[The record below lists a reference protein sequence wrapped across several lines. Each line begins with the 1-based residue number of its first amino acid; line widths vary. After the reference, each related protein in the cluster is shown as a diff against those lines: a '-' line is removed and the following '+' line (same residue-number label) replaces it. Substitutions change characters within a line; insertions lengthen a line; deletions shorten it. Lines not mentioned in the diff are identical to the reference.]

1 MEKVSGQD
9 KRTATFSLTGV
20 GVTIH
25 RRKSARVSVSIPF
38 SFMIFDAD
46 QAGIIGD
53 RLLEATTQDIS
64 VSGLSFTSDLP
75 LKVGDQLKLSIQ
87 LPTQPVDAIGWVVRS
102 ESGEGE
108 TVVAV
113 EFLQPEEHQQKRLL
127 EFLAAAGEDQDR

>member
-1 MEKVSGQD
+1 
-9 KRTATFSLTGV
+9 
-20 GVTIH
+20 
-25 RRKSARVSVSIPF
+25 
-38 SFMIFDAD
+38 MIFDAD